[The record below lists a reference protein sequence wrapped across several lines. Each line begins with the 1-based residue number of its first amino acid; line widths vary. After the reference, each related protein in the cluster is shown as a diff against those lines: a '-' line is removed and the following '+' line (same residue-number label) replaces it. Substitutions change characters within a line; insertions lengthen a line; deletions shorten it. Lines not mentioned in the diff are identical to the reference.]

1 MSANEEKLTYEQIEN
16 CLSKLE
22 ELDSESSSEEI
33 KKILYESVSGYDPY
47 SSKNVIKFKK

>member
-1 MSANEEKLTYEQIEN
+1 MSANEEKLSHEQITN
-16 CLSKLE
+16 CLIKLE
-22 ELDSESSSEEI
+22 ELNSESSSDEI